1 MRIVCISDTHNRVSD
16 LVLPDG
22 DVLVVAGDFCGRGT
36 DYEVVLFH
44 EYLSSQ
50 AHKHKVIV
58 AGNHDWPFY
67 RPATPEVRLFKKS
80 FTYLEDSGC
89 TIEGVKFW
97 GSPWQPEFFNWA
109 FNLPRGERLAEKW
122 RMVPSDTDV
131 LGTHGPPFGILD
143 VVPEGTRVGC
153 EDLAAEVLY
162 RIKPKVHIFGHVHY
176 SYGIDYRGPTTF
188 ANASICTEG
197 YRPDNLPIVI
207 DV

>member
-1 MRIVCISDTHNRVSD
+1 MRIVCISDTHNGTED
-16 LVLPDG
+16 LELPDG

-36 DYEVVLFH
+36 DYEVMRFH
-44 EYLSSQ
+44 SFL
-50 AHKHKVIV
+50 AARPHRHKVVV

-67 RPATPEVRLFKKS
+67 RPATPEVRIFKKS

-89 TIEGVKFW
+89 TIDGVKFW

-122 RMVPSDTDV
+122 RMIPSDTDV
-131 LGTHGPPFGILD
+131 LVTHGPPFGILD

-162 RIKPKVHIFGHVHY
+162 RIKPKAHIFGHIHY

-188 ANASICTEG
+188 VNASTCTEG
-197 YRPDNLPIVI
+197 YRPDNPPIVI